1 MQRRAPGT
9 LFVKPGESMH
19 DHLDLG
25 PHALLDV
32 IGREFQDG
40 RFTIGQCAAHL
51 PHPAGLNRMHARI
64 QMAVRLGLIV
74 RDGTRK
80 GHGFRHAPHAWEP
93 VRRRLE
99 EC

>member
-1 MQRRAPGT
+1 
-9 LFVKPGESMH
+9 
-19 DHLDLG
+19 
-25 PHALLDV
+25 
-32 IGREFQDG
+32 
-40 RFTIGQCAAHL
+40 
-51 PHPAGLNRMHARI
+51 MHARI

-74 RDGTRK
+74 RDRTRK

>member
-1 MQRRAPGT
+1 MITSTSVRTR
-9 LFVKPGESMH
+9 FSMS
-19 DHLDLG
+19 LD
-25 PHALLDV
+25 ANF
-32 IGREFQDG
+32 RTDG
-40 RFTIGQCAAHL
+40 LRSDNVPLTCLIQQ
-51 PHPAGLNRMHARI
+51 GLNRMHAGI